1 MDYRIVRTARTTLCI
16 RITQDAQVE
25 VRVPYRTT
33 DAQVAAFV
41 RSKQTWVEAHLAQ
54 MRARKENRRI
64 LTPAQ
69 AELLRQRAKTEIP
82 ARVRFYAEKMRV
94 APRSISFRPLK
105 SRYGYCTSDK
115 RIVFYD
121 LLLAYPPEAVDYV
134 IVHELAHLLQMNH
147 SKKFYAVLARILPDH
162 AARRAL
168 LVKTL
173 MPLIKEDADQ
183 L

>member
-1 MDYRIVRTARTTLCI
+1 MEYQIVRTARSTLCI
-16 RITQDAQVE
+16 RITKDAQVE

-41 RSKQTWVEAHLAQ
+41 KSKQEWTETHLAQ
-54 MRARKENRRI
+54 MCARKENRRI

-69 AELLRQRAKTEIP
+69 AESLRQRAETEIP
-82 ARVRFYAEKMRV
+82 ARVWFYAEKMRV
-94 APRSISFRPLK
+94 APREISLRPLK

-121 LLLAYPPEAVDYV
+121 LLLAYPQEAVDYV

-147 SKKFYAVLARILPDH
+147 SKKFYAVLARVLPDY
-162 AARRAL
+162 AARHAL
-168 LVKTL
+168 LMKTL
-173 MPLIKEDADQ
+173 MPLVKEATDQ
-183 L
+183 P